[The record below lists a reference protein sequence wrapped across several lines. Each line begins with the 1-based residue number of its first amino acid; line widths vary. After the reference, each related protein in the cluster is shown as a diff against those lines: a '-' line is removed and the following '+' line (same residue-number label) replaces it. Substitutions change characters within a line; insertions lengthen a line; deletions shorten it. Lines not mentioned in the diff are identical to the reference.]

1 MPEPGVFISY
11 ARDTKPLAESLSR
24 ALEER
29 GIASWAGFKDLQP
42 GQRWREEVERALKD
56 AGSFLILVG
65 PDRSPSPF
73 VQAEWQAALT
83 EVWSDPHK
91 ILIPI
96 VFEGAEPP
104 PFLRNWV
111 PLRVDPGTEPSKWIL
126 RVVDALESRR
136 TEVAERASPDAQAE
150 RIERWQE
157 IGRAARLLRESEPD
171 SETPAGLQ
179 G

>member
-29 GIASWAGFKDLQP
+29 GISSWAGFKDLQP

-65 PDRSPSPF
+65 PDSSPGPY

-83 EVWSDPHK
+83 QAWSDPHK

-96 VFEGAEPP
+96 VFGAAEPP

>member
-29 GIASWAGFKDLQP
+29 GIASWTAFNALQP
-42 GQRWREEVERALKD
+42 GQRWRDEMERALKD
-56 AGSFLILVG
+56 ADSFLILVG

-111 PLRVDPGTEPSKWIL
+111 PLRVDPGTEPSKWIP
-126 RVVDALESRR
+126 RVVDALQSRR
-136 TEVAERASPDAQAE
+136 TEVAERVSPDAQAE

>member
-29 GIASWAGFKDLQP
+29 GISSWTAFNALQP

-65 PDRSPSPF
+65 PDSSPSPF

-83 EVWSDPHK
+83 QVWSDPHK

-96 VFEGAEPP
+96 VFKGAEPP
-104 PFLRNWV
+104 SFLRNWV
-111 PLRVDPGTEPSKWIL
+111 PLRVDPGTEPSKWIP
-126 RVVDALESRR
+126 RVIDALQSRR
-136 TEVAERASPDAQAE
+136 TEVAERGGLDTQAE
-150 RIERWQE
+150 RSERLQE
-157 IGRAARLLRESEPD
+157 IGRAARLLKESASD